1 MKATGVVR
9 RIDDLGRVVIPKEIR
24 RHLRIKEGNSLEIFV
39 DREGDIVLKKYSPIE
54 DINEFAQQYTDAMFT
69 SNHKTVLICDRER
82 IIAVSGNIKKDLL
95 EERISKKLEDLMDKR
110 ISKIENNKVSIQIS
124 ESIDLETRYVIYP
137 IIVNGDC
144 VGATLLMS
152 EEEAITDI
160 DISNVRIASSF
171 LGKYLEG

>member
-39 DREGDIVLKKYSPIE
+39 NREGDIILKKYSPIE
-54 DINEFAQQYTDAMFT
+54 DINEFAQQYTDAMYT
-69 SNHKTVLICDRER
+69 SNQKSVLVCDRER
-82 IIAVSGNIKKDLL
+82 IIAVSGNIKKELL
-95 EERISKKLEDLMDKR
+95 DQRISKKLEDLMDKR
-110 ISKIENNKVSIQIS
+110 ISKIENNKVKIQVS
-124 ESIDLETRYVIYP
+124 ESIELETKYVIYP

-144 VGATLLMS
+144 VGATFLIS
-152 EEEAITDI
+152 EDEALTDI
-160 DISNVRIASSF
+160 DISNIRIASSF